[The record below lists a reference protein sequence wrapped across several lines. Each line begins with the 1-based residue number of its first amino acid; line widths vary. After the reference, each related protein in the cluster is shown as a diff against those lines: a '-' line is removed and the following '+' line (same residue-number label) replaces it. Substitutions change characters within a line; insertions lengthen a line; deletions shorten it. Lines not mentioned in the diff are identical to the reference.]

1 MTTKIS
7 SPGSDVHMPTMRV
20 IALLKALSDSA
31 HGLTLTELAKA
42 IGSSKGT
49 IFPILDTLLRYE
61 FVRKDH
67 RSNQYELGRGLYLF
81 SEAFR
86 SQDPLMSRAQ
96 SCMRDVVDA
105 CNEICQLGVL
115 SGPEVLYIAKVNCK
129 EPIQIIS
136 RVGSRMPANK
146 TALGKALLSQWNME
160 DLRRLFQEKLI
171 SSPFDIVAFY
181 RELQQVRESGIALD
195 MGEIIPDLHCLSVPV
210 HFEGRVDCAMSV
222 SLPSFRDTP
231 EKREIVGRELKKAA
245 VKLEGFMLESQESFS
260 G

>member
-1 MTTKIS
+1 MPTNIS
-7 SPGSDVHMPTMRV
+7 TSSDVHMPTMRV
-20 IALLKALSDSA
+20 IALLKALSESPQ
-31 HGLTLTELAKA
+31 GLTLTQLART

-61 FVRKDH
+61 FVRRDP
-67 RSNQYELGRGLYLF
+67 RSNQYELGRGLYMF

-86 SQDPLMSRAQ
+86 SQDPLMSKAQ

-136 RVGSRMPANK
+136 RVGSRMPANR
-146 TALGKALLSQWNME
+146 TALGKALLSQWSLE
-160 DLRRLFQEKLI
+160 DLHRLFQEKLV
-171 SSPFDIVAFY
+171 SSPFDLDAFY
-181 RELQQVRESGIALD
+181 RELQQVREKGIAMD
-195 MGEIIPDLHCLSVPV
+195 IGEIIADLHCLSVPV

-231 EKREIVGRELKKAA
+231 EKRAIVSLALKNAA
-245 VKLEGFMLESQESFS
+245 AKLEGFMRESQECFS
-260 G
+260 S